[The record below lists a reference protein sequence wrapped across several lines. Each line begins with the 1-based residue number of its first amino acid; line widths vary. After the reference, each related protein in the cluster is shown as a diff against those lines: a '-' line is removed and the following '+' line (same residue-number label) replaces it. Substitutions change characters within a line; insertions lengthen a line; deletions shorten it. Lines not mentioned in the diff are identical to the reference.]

1 MLLLLLVCSYSLCV
15 CACVCFVCTNL
26 VVSWGDGWPLQALV
40 GAASNVSCALSWLHA
55 CVNAYMYVTWRSVHA
70 PSGWCMVAITGRSR
84 GDRGHSTAVWV
95 CDVPTCRLCFS
106 VCRIANSAPLF
117 SLPFPSH
124 CVHSLCNMLLPQLRH
139 HTDDNQ
145 PSPTH
150 GAQQEA
156 LATCTRHRCYPGGST
171 AAATLRSRQA
181 C

>member
-95 CDVPTCRLCFS
+95 CDVMCRRASLSHRQQRIVIFFAFPLTLCAQPVQHAFATTPPPHRRQPTLTHPRRPTGGASYLYTPPMLPRRF
-106 VCRIANSAPLF
+106 NS
-117 SLPFPSH
+117 
-124 CVHSLCNMLLPQLRH
+124 
-139 HTDDNQ
+139 
-145 PSPTH
+145 
-150 GAQQEA
+150 
-156 LATCTRHRCYPGGST
+156 
-171 AAATLRSRQA
+171 SRDFT
-181 C
+181 